1 VDWGGKVGLYWGGI
15 CFLCTVW
22 TYFRIPEF
30 KGRTYAEIDV
40 LFENKVSAR
49 KFSSTYVDPFAHA
62 NQTATKTEDHTIEN
76 VETQRSDEDFTAV
89 KA

>member
-1 VDWGGKVGLYWGGI
+1 VVAVS
-15 CFLCTVW
+15 F
-22 TYFRIPEF
+22 PEF

-49 KFSSTYVDPFAHA
+49 KFSSTYVDPFAHG
-62 NQTATKTEDHTIEN
+62 NQAEAKTEDHAIEN
-76 VETQRSDEDFTAV
+76 VETQRSEEGFTAE